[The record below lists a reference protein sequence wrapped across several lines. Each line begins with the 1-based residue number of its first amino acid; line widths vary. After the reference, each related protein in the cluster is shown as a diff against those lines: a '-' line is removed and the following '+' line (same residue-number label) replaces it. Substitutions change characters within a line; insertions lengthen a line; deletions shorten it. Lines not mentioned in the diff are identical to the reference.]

1 MFIFVMVS
9 VTSHLVASMQMA
21 KVFKPPVHAHS
32 HSSPQFAATSQYVV
46 NALDF
51 HAAADVLVAS
61 RDDDTIR
68 IYNTNT
74 GNFVAE
80 LGLKKYGCSLVRFTH
95 HHASVLHASNKEVGG
110 DTEAVEKSHA
120 LRYLSLHDNQYL
132 QYFYGHVQKVTSLD
146 MAPMND
152 LFMSSSEDRSVRLWD
167 LRKNKSVDVIATGPH
182 PVAAYDKQ
190 GLVFAVGGPG
200 GNVKLYDV
208 RSYKK
213 PFAVFQVPADRLQT
227 VNAMA
232 WGVTPDNVPCTRV
245 KFSMDGKALLLSFD
259 GAWVMLDAYEGK
271 VKAAASTRGEN
282 DDMSPGSAL
291 TEASLSP
298 DGKYVVAGCADRRIR
313 AWSHDNADP
322 MQPLQPFA
330 TFDGHAGVPRCVKW
344 APRRLL
350 MASACS
356 AVALWLPWHVPNS

>member
-1 MFIFVMVS
+1 M
-9 VTSHLVASMQMA
+9 
-21 KVFKPPVHAHS
+21 
-32 HSSPQFAATSQYVV
+32 
-46 NALDF
+46 
-51 HAAADVLVAS
+51 
-61 RDDDTIR
+61 
-68 IYNTNT
+68 
-74 GNFVAE
+74 G
-80 LGLKKYGCSLVRFTH
+80 GLKKYGCSLVRFTH

-182 PVAAYDKQ
+182 PVAAYDRQ

-271 VKAAASTRGEN
+271 VKRRQVRAARMMTCRQALRSQKLPSAQTGNTSSQDAPTGGFAPGHTITRILCN
-282 DDMSPGSAL
+282 P
-291 TEASLSP
+291 
-298 DGKYVVAGCADRRIR
+298 C
-313 AWSHDNADP
+313 N
-322 MQPLQPFA
+322 PLQP
-330 TFDGHAGVPRCVKW
+330 
-344 APRRLL
+344 L
-350 MASACS
+350 MGTRACR
-356 AVALWLPWHVPNS
+356 